1 MVSSQ
6 SLEYDPE
13 DDDQYAI
20 PTMPPA
26 LTPHLPD
33 LSPMDN
39 GQDPL
44 TKARDLLDELLD
56 MSCEVPLH
64 EVNEMAE
71 DSGVTTSQVLEWAEK
86 SGSCHVDWISGHIR
100 CNYGALD
107 EDEDEDEDED
117 DG

>member
-33 LSPMDN
+33 FTPMEN
-39 GQDPL
+39 REDPL
-44 TKARDLLDELLD
+44 TKARELLDELLD

-71 DSGVTTSQVLEWAEK
+71 EAGLTASEVLGWAEK
-86 SGSCHVDWISGHIR
+86 SDTCFIDWMSGHIR
-100 CNYGALD
+100 CN
-107 EDEDEDEDED
+107 D
-117 DG
+117 DTDG